1 MGLFQ
6 KALETYECFA
16 NKAGIPQEGHA
27 TLMPISHIM
36 QKAQVEISID
46 INGNFG
52 GAALVDKENQ
62 KTIIPATVESAG
74 RSGKVIAPHPL
85 SDQLQYLAPFN
96 DKETEKYETYIKQ
109 LETWADSAYSH
120 PKVKAVLQYIKNGTI
135 LKDLA
140 ANDIVALDAG
150 GKLISDKG
158 YEKYMIRWRV
168 LGDSNT
174 DITACWEDTTLFSA
188 YISYYDSLIKNKD
201 EDLSMLDGTMDVILE
216 NNPKGIVAAN
226 YGAKLISAND
236 SSGFTYRGR
245 FTEGRQA
252 ATVGYHASQKAH
264 NALQWLANDQGV
276 IIGGRTFICWNPKG
290 NKIPAQASP
299 LGFSNR
305 PKAATPTNYI
315 KDLQQTILSF
325 RNALP
330 ANDDVVIASFDAATT
345 GRLSVVYYNE
355 LKASDFLDRVEHWY
369 QTCCWYNW
377 YEKQLYV
384 QSPTITDIARFA
396 FGVERKGEN
405 KIEIDDKVY
414 KEQVQRLYR
423 CVVDAV
429 KIPLDIVKALTN
441 RASMPLAYE
450 FANRSKLLFI
460 TCAVIRKYRNDILNK
475 EEWTMSLNA
484 DSNDRSYQFGR
495 LLAVMEKIERD
506 TYDKD
511 EMREPNAIRMQSV
524 FCERPLHVSR
534 VLNERLI
541 SYMERLPVK
550 SRAFYRSTISAI
562 MDKIS
567 ANADAEI
574 NKPLEDTYFLGYYL
588 QRQEL
593 YKPVNKE

>member
-46 INGNFG
+46 INGNFC

-396 FGVERKGEN
+396 FGVERKGQN
-405 KIEIDDKVY
+405 KIEIDDRVY

-423 CVVDAV
+423 CVVDAA

-450 FANRSKLLFI
+450 FANRSRLLFI

-534 VLNERLI
+534 ILNERLI

-567 ANADAEI
+567 DNADAEI

>member
-6 KALETYECFA
+6 KALETYECFEK
-16 NKAGIPQEGHA
+16 KAGVPEVGHA
-27 TLMPISHIM
+27 TLMPVSHIM

-46 INGNFG
+46 IEGKFC
-52 GAALVDKENQ
+52 GAVLVDKENQ

-85 SDQLQYLAPFN
+85 SDQLQYLTIIDN
-96 DKETEKYETYIKQ
+96 TNKEKYESYVKE
-109 LETWADSAYSH
+109 LEAWADSEYSH
-120 PKVKAVLQYIKNGTI
+120 PKVKAVLQYIKTGNI

-140 ANDIVALDAG
+140 DNDVIALDSA
-150 GKLISDKG
+150 GKLLPDKG

-168 LGDSNT
+168 LGDSNNN
-174 DITACWEDTTLFSA
+174 ITACWEDKTLFAA
-188 YISYYDSLIKNKD
+188 YMAYYNSIIKNKD
-201 EDLSMLDGTMDVILE
+201 ADLCMLDGKLDVVLE

-245 FTEGRQA
+245 FTENRQA
-252 ATVGYHASQKAH
+252 ATIGYHASQKAH
-264 NALQWLANDQGV
+264 NALQWLASDQGI

-290 NKIPAQASP
+290 NKIPVQANP
-299 LGFSNR
+299 MNFGNR
-305 PKAATPTNYI
+305 PTAATPTDYL
-315 KDLQQTILSF
+315 KDLRETIFSY

-330 ANDDVVIASFDAATT
+330 PNDDVIIASFDAATT

-355 LKASDFLDRVEHWY
+355 LKASDFLDRVESWY
-369 QTCCWYNW
+369 KSCCWYNW
-377 YEKQLYV
+377 FEKKLYV
-384 QSPTITDIARFA
+384 QSPLITDIVRFA
-396 FGVERKGEN
+396 FGVERKGQN
-405 KIEIDDKVY
+405 KIEIDDRVY

-429 KIPLDIVKALTN
+429 KIPVDIVKALAN

-450 FANRSKLLFI
+450 HANRGRLLFI
-460 TCAVIRKYRNDILNK
+460 TCAVVRKYHNDILNK
-475 EEWTMSLNA
+475 EEWTMSLNP
-484 DSNDRSYQFGR
+484 DSHDRSYQFGR

-534 VLNERLI
+534 ILNERLI

-550 SRAFYRSTISAI
+550 SRAFYRNIISSI
-562 MDKIS
+562 MEKIS
-567 ANADAEI
+567 DSPAADI

-588 QRQEL
+588 QRLEL
-593 YKPVNKE
+593 YKPANKE